1 MGLVGGL
8 STTIVEILDAP
19 DKGRSMYGELL
30 PVGGGDPIPLLKK
43 SLLVGRRETCDIV
56 LRFGNVSGNHCQL
69 SVENGYWY
77 VQDLNSQNGT
87 KVNGS
92 RITRKRLDP
101 GATLAVAKHK
111 YELRYNPV
119 ELGAVGPPPSDD
131 EDIVNIMSKSL
142 LESAGLQRRTDPYNR
157 RYDANSNS
165 SSQTKKRD
173 RRED

>member
-1 MGLVGGL
+1 
-8 STTIVEILDAP
+8 
-19 DKGRSMYGELL
+19 MYGELM

-43 SLLVGRRETCDIV
+43 SLLVGRRESCDIV

-92 RITRKRLDP
+92 RVTRKRVDP
-101 GATLAVAKHK
+101 GATLTVAKHK
-111 YELRYNPV
+111 YEVRYNPV

-131 EDIVNIMSKSL
+131 EDIISIMGKSL
-142 LESAGLQRRTDPYNR
+142 LESAGLQRRVDPYNR
-157 RYDANSNS
+157 RYDVTSNS
-165 SSQTKKRD
+165 ANQMKRRD
-173 RRED
+173 RKED

>member
-1 MGLVGGL
+1 
-8 STTIVEILDAP
+8 
-19 DKGRSMYGELL
+19 MYGELL

-69 SVENGYWY
+69 TVENGYWY

-101 GATLAVAKHK
+101 GATLSVAKHK

-119 ELGAVGPPPSDD
+119 E
-131 EDIVNIMSKSL
+131 DIISIMSKSL
-142 LESAGLQRRTDPYNR
+142 LESAGLQRRADPYNR
-157 RYDANSNS
+157 RYDVNSGAPN
-165 SSQTKKRD
+165 QMKRRD
-173 RRED
+173 RTED